1 MPSRERSGEEV
12 SQPIEHSPE
21 PWVVGEYRYDMR
33 NVWGDRGQEVAIL
46 GADGKSIVE
55 MNPYG
60 TTGTDE
66 DLKLIAA
73 APTMYRILRVLIEGR
88 PGLIEADAMSEAHR
102 LIRELEGASDAEG

>member
-66 DLKLIAA
+66 DLKLLAA
-73 APTMYRILRVLIEGR
+73 APIMYHILRSILDPNKAISAVGLMDAAIVLG
-88 PGLIEADAMSEAHR
+88 
-102 LIRELEGASDAEG
+102 ELEGGPDAET

>member
-1 MPSRERSGEEV
+1 M
-12 SQPIEHSPE
+12 SQPIKHSPG
-21 PWVVGEYRYDMR
+21 PWSVGCYRYNIR
-33 NVWGDRGQEVAIL
+33 NVPEDRGKEAAIL

-73 APTMYRILRVLIEGR
+73 APTMYHILRAIFDPNKAISAVGVWDAASLLGQLEG
-88 PGLIEADAMSEAHR
+88 GADAEA
-102 LIRELEGASDAEG
+102 

>member
-1 MPSRERSGEEV
+1 V
-12 SQPIEHSPE
+12 SQPIEHSPG
-21 PWVVGEYRYDMR
+21 PWVVGEYRYDIR
-33 NVWGDRGQEVAIL
+33 NRPEDRGQEVAIF

-73 APTMYRILRVLIEGR
+73 APTMYRILRVIIEGR
-88 PGLIEADAMSEAHR
+88 PGLIEADAMSEAHK
-102 LIRELEGASDAEG
+102 LIRELEGGPDAAT

>member
-1 MPSRERSGEEV
+1 MPKHERSGEAV
-12 SQPIEHSPE
+12 SQPIKHSPG
-21 PWVVGEYRYDMR
+21 PWSVGCYRYDIR
-33 NVWGDRGQEVAIL
+33 NVPEDRGEEAAIL

-73 APTMYRILRVLIEGR
+73 APTMYRILRVIIQR
-88 PGLIEADAMSEAHR
+88 RDGLIEWDAMSEAHR
-102 LIRELEGASDAEG
+102 LIRELEG